1 MSSQLLNSLSD
12 ACQAHRHVVYNQNL
26 NNGIGGFER
35 AGKRHAIASFFGV
48 SDAKAKNQMTLTKI
62 KEALATE
69 VAEGGRFYGASA
81 ATDGLFAV
89 VDGNKRINAKTI
101 CSIIEGFRKGA
112 EYDPAVLRRREE
124 AFEREFLKW
133 EGAGPQFKQLL
144 LSQPLDCRMPLLSAM
159 KAFGMSKDVFL
170 LRKLVS
176 FRDAVK
182 ELHFNGNI
190 SMESVFRAIKGENA
204 EIPEC
209 MKGIDADADISDE
222 VRNHFMNES
231 VRELESYLGGGFSV
245 SRKIAGQR
253 IMLNAGLSPKSTYE
267 MVRHLSRI
275 DLSEFADEQ
284 LKDLATLSWVEMD
297 RLNAIA
303 GFEIEG
309 GMAPDDLYAA
319 IMTPDSVQKRLVV
332 YPELVADADTYRQAK
347 ELMETFDKQVD
358 GMIKAGAT
366 KNLKASTKWMLERF
380 VFQDIAVKAR
390 SADGL
395 PNVQSFGEG
404 LTLKS
409 RFISFAENMFG
420 RSAIPWNMLC
430 LSPEL
435 RVPVMA
441 AMDAYG
447 EYHNQYLLTRLIA
460 NGERVGKI
468 YQEERSPDDTMTK
481 EQVFRAV
488 NGDEVRFYPLIHE
501 NPDYW
506 TQTCDNEYLGILNEK
521 GVNLDDAP
529 SRYKRKLFMVNDFI
543 QRYALSKEYV
553 MDMAFQKEE
562 TESASFRYTEFAPV
576 NAPLVVNDLGGGV
589 AEAVK
594 QFEKDFDRVKVG
606 RYEVKFNMPDGDV
619 VSFRKTDETK
629 ELTKKVTAGVKDTV
643 LRICGTAHS
652 SQAEVILMVLSQAME
667 QDLYAAFTAF
677 EYDPANAAGGI
688 SKSFSI
694 TRNELDG
701 SVSVRVTDMGNS
713 ALKYDW
719 SLKIN
724 VDGTQEVSD
733 LVFSRNRSIDAPW
746 AD

>member
-1 MSSQLLNSLSD
+1 MSSQLLTSLSD
-12 ACQAHRHVVYNQNL
+12 ACQVHRHVVYNQNL
-26 NNGIGGFER
+26 NNGAGGFER
-35 AGKRHAIASFFGV
+35 AGKRHAIASFFGT
-48 SDAKAKNQMTLTKI
+48 SDAKAKNQLTLTKI

-69 VAEGGRFYGASA
+69 VAEGGRFHGANVV
-81 ATDGLFAV
+81 TNGLFSV
-89 VDGNKRINAKTI
+89 VDGDKRINAQTI
-101 CSIIEGFRKGA
+101 CSIIEGFRKEA
-112 EYDPAVLRRREE
+112 ECDPAVLRRREE

-133 EGAGPQFKQLL
+133 EGASPQFKQLL

-176 FRDAVK
+176 VRDAVK

-231 VRELESYLGGGFSV
+231 VRELEGYLDGGFSV

-319 IMTPDSVQKRLVV
+319 IMTPDSVQKRLVA
-332 YPELVADADTYRQAK
+332 YPELVADADTYRQARD
-347 ELMETFDKQVD
+347 LMETFDRQVD

-380 VFQDIAVKAR
+380 VFQDIAMNAKSGGV
-390 SADGL
+390 L
-395 PNVQSFGEG
+395 PDVQSFGEG
-404 LTLKS
+404 LTLKN
-409 RFISFAENMFG
+409 RFVRFAESMFG
-420 RSAIPWNMLC
+420 RAAIPWNMLC
-430 LSPEL
+430 LPPEQ

-460 NGERVGKI
+460 NGERVAKI
-468 YQEERSPDDTMTK
+468 YQEERSPDRTLTK
-481 EQVFRAV
+481 EQVFRAI
-488 NGDEVRFYPLIHE
+488 NGDGVRFHPLIHA
-501 NPDYW
+501 NADYW
-506 TQTCDNEYLGILNEK
+506 AIVLEQECAWPLNEK
-521 GVNLDDAP
+521 GVSLESEP
-529 SRYKRKLFMVNDFI
+529 VRYNRKYFMVNDLI
-543 QRYALSKEYV
+543 QRYALSKEDV
-553 MDMAFQKEE
+553 MDMAFQNVENEK
-562 TESASFRYTEFAPV
+562 AVFRYTEFAPV

-594 QFEKDFDRVKVG
+594 QFEKDFARVKVG

-619 VSFRKTDETK
+619 SFYKTDET
-629 ELTKKVTAGVKDTV
+629 EEQARNVTAGVRDAV
-643 LRICGTAHS
+643 LRMCGTAHS
-652 SQAEVILMVLSQAME
+652 CQAEVILMVLSQALE
-667 QDLYAAFTAF
+667 QDLFAAFTSM
-677 EYDPANAAGGI
+677 ECDPANKTGGI

-694 TRNELDG
+694 TRNEQDG
-701 SVSVRVTDMGNS
+701 SVAVLVTDMGNS

-719 SLKIN
+719 RLKIN
-724 VDGTQEVSD
+724 PDGTQEVSD
-733 LVFSRNRSIDAPW
+733 LVVARNHSVDAPW
-746 AD
+746 PD